1 MASTLHQ
8 NHLLIVEDDKGQRHF
23 TLDNLVYTIGREP
36 KCDICLVSQFVS
48 RGHAVLRK
56 LSKEDGSYY
65 YRIEDG
71 DLRGKPSVNG
81 LLINGHKLQGHDLQ
95 NKDVVVFG
103 PEVRAIYFLLED
115 DALSTLGAED
125 LDAPEFDVTLIHPGM
140 AAVDS
145 ED

>member
-8 NHLLIVEDDKGQRHF
+8 NHLFIVEDDKGQRHF
-23 TLDNLVYTIGREP
+23 TLKNSVYTIGREP

-48 RGHAVLRK
+48 RGHAILRK
-56 LSKEDGSYY
+56 LSNDDGSHY

-71 DLRGKPSVNG
+71 DLHGKPSVNG
-81 LLINGHKLQGHDLQ
+81 LLINGHKLQGHNLQ

-103 PEVRAIYFLLED
+103 PKVRAIYFLLKD
-115 DALSTLGAED
+115 DALATLGAED
-125 LDAPEFDVTLIHPGM
+125 LDTPEFDVTLIDPRM
-140 AAVDS
+140 VAVDS